1 MSQLRRP
8 LVLVRHVISVAGAR
22 RMECAVLALPWGSSR
37 TSCGKMLALVLF
49 RILIAGDPL

>member
-1 MSQLRRP
+1 M
-8 LVLVRHVISVAGAR
+8 ISVAGAR